1 MDDALRAGRMIDI
14 TPRHVDL
21 GVPISFEGGGEAVW
35 VGEAQD
41 E

>member
-1 MDDALRAGRMIDI
+1 MDDALRASGMMVA

-21 GVPISFEGGGEAVW
+21 GAPISFDGGDEAVW